1 MSHRRRVKSPLEVA
15 AREANWARGRVGA
28 FRRTGLRLVYE
39 LAPQSVALPRVIAGV
54 SECLLWWVAQQERK
68 AREHAALV
76 MGNPP
81 APAQSEQVP
90 AVASGTETGDLH
102 SIPQPQGTT

>member
-1 MSHRRRVKSPLEVA
+1 MSHKRRVKSPLEVA
-15 AREANWARGRVGA
+15 ARQANWARGRIHA
-28 FRRTGLRLVYE
+28 FRRTGLSLVHD
-39 LAPQSVALPRVIAGV
+39 LAPASTALPRVIIGV
-54 SECLLWWVAQQERK
+54 SECLLWWVTQREAADRK
-68 AREHAALV
+68 HAALV

-81 APAQSEQVP
+81 AAAQSEQVP